1 MKSSEKYKYLSKNV
15 FLFALNSFIP
25 KILSFILIPIYTNIL
40 TTSEYGISELLTT
53 TVTLLIPIFSLDIC
67 DAAMRFALDKEYDN
81 NSVFSISFRI
91 NGIGIFIVSLFSVI
105 LYSIGLIKIN
115 VYYLIFF
122 IIYYIFTSL
131 HNLFLLFCKGIE
143 KVNSIVWA
151 SIINSVITLLSNILF
166 LVVFKFGIIGY
177 LLANSLGLIISV
189 CFLFFHAKLYKYF
202 TKIQKSVL
210 QENMIKYSIPLI
222 FNVIGWWINNAS
234 DRYIVAWMLGTGI
247 SGLYSISY
255 KIPSI
260 LTAFQTIFSQAWSI
274 SAIKNFD
281 KEDNDGFIGNT
292 YNLMFFSMSLICSMI
307 MVMNIPLANILYSKD
322 FFTAWQYVPPLLIS
336 VVVNCMSSFV
346 GSIYTATNDTKIIS
360 ISAISGAIFN
370 IVFNIILIYL
380 IGPYGAAIS
389 TLIGYFIV
397 LFIRHLYLNK
407 HTNMKISNLNIVL
420 SYVVLI
426 IQMIFAYFKS
436 NFIIFEF
443 FCLICLVILNLSTIK
458 IMISYLN
465 KMLKKF
471 LNKNKK
477 GDTKLNEIQNNENN
491 SSNMHPENSNYTNI
505 LVQKEEKSNWIK
517 SNDLTNNKE
526 FLSNLIRKDNN
537 YIKEIDFN
545 KKYDFDLVELI
556 MKETKIYTFQ
566 FNNENFLR
574 NGKYP
579 KILSQSHEFIKYV
592 IDKDFNN
599 IAYIDITI
607 IPEEELIKI
616 INYTFKKI
624 YYLQKNGSNITFNQS
639 ILNNN
644 EINHN
649 PYFQECL
656 KYIKK

>member
-407 HTNMKISNLNIVL
+407 HINMKISNLNIVL

-599 IAYIDITI
+599 IAYINITI